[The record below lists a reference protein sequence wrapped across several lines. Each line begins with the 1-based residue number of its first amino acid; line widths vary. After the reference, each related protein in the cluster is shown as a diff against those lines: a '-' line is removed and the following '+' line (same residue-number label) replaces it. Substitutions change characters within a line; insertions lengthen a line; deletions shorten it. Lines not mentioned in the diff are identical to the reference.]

1 MSLMVDRSD
10 EGDARVADCRVRA
23 ATDVL
28 GHRWDGVVLAALG
41 AGPHRR
47 VELRAVIGQ
56 IRDKPL
62 TESLARLMASNLIAR
77 RRCDRTPPVV
87 VYELTA
93 LGQTFH
99 DGPLRALASWAE
111 EHGEGLLDGATYE

>member
-1 MSLMVDRSD
+1 MTLMTDRSAAVD
-10 EGDARVADCRVRA
+10 VRAADCRVRA

-28 GHRWDGVVLAALG
+28 GHRWDGVVLAVLG

-47 VELRAVIGQ
+47 VELREAIGQ
-56 IRDKPL
+56 VRDKPL
-62 TESLARLMASNLIAR
+62 TESLARLMESNLIVR
-77 RRCDRTPPVV
+77 RRRNQTPPGV

-99 DGPLRALASWAE
+99 DGPLRALASWAQ
-111 EHGEGLLDGATYE
+111 EHGEGLLDVATR